1 MVSTTTAAM
10 LKKDGTHPED
20 RERLALFYVLGSVPK
35 FVTLQDEIYNF
46 KEHAIRPNV
55 LESIDFSSGERKVL
69 LLAFNLYNGWECP
82 SPHDIFTILDSNMRE
97 IALRA
102 IQIRFLGGF

>member
-1 MVSTTTAAM
+1 M
-10 LKKDGTHPED
+10 
-20 RERLALFYVLGSVPK
+20 
-35 FVTLQDEIYNF
+35 LQDEIYDF
-46 KEHAIRPNV
+46 RAHTIRPDV